1 MADTIVA
8 IIVAAAAKR
17 KIVGSRAEPDPVP
30 LLNAEDMKTAT
41 PEKRYH
47 YSEGWIGTSKP
58 ANKVEVVRG

>member
-1 MADTIVA
+1 VADTSVA

-30 LLNAEDMKTAT
+30 LLDAEDMKTAT

-47 YSEGWIGTSKP
+47 YSEG
-58 ANKVEVVRG
+58 